1 MRVSDCRL
9 KCQIEGRASR
19 EGNNHTE
26 GGHMFRSSRQGKQ
39 HLSRREFAKSLGV
52 GGVAALMVDR
62 AEISART
69 NALPPTPANPG
80 ESFWSSVRQQFLMSA
95 DLGVM
100 NAANLCPSPIP
111 VVDAVVRHT
120 KDMDGDP
127 SFPNRVKMTE
137 GKEATRRLLA
147 EFLRVTPEEIVITR
161 NTSEGNNLV
170 SSGVDLKSGDDVVL
184 FSDNHPSNL
193 EAWKIKAKR
202 LGYIV
207 KIVDQVNPHPG
218 DEYYVDA
225 FKRQMTDRTKI
236 LGFTHLTSTVGDL
249 FPARELCRLARA
261 RGVLTLVDGAQ
272 SLGLIDVDLSDM
284 QPDFYTGSGHKWPCG
299 PKEVG
304 VLYINKSAQTRI
316 WPSIV
321 SAFPGAVGISKT
333 FESFGQRDEPAIMA
347 FGEAL
352 QFQTKIGRKII
363 EARAQELTQA
373 LISGLRQIEGV
384 KLWTSSDPKRTSAVV
399 SFQPGSLDIPKLAA
413 ALYEK
418 DRIAGAPRL
427 GADRGGLRFSPHFY
441 NLHSEVERALAAI
454 QRYMKH
460 GV

>member
-1 MRVSDCRL
+1 MARNSRDVNVSLNR
-9 KCQIEGRASR
+9 
-19 EGNNHTE
+19 
-26 GGHMFRSSRQGKQ
+26 RQ
-39 HLSRREFAKSLGV
+39 FAKSLGV
-52 GGVAALMVDR
+52 GSLTALLIDR

-69 NALPPTPANPG
+69 NTLPPTPANPG
-80 ESFWSSVRQQFLMSA
+80 ESFWSSVRQQFLMPA

-100 NAANLCPSPIP
+100 NAANLCPSPVP

-127 SFPNRVKMTE
+127 SFPNRVKMSE
-137 GKEATRRLLA
+137 GKEATRKLLA

-170 SSGVDLKSGDDVVL
+170 SSGIDLKSGDEVVL

-193 EAWKIKAKR
+193 EAWKVKAKR
-202 LGYIV
+202 LGYSV
-207 KIVDQVNPHPG
+207 KLVDQVNPHPG
-218 DEYYVDA
+218 GEYYLEAV
-225 FKRQMTDRTKI
+225 KRQMTDRTKV
-236 LGFTHLTSTVGDL
+236 LAFTHLTSTVGDL
-249 FPARELCRLARA
+249 FPARELCRLARE

-284 QPDFYTGSGHKWPCG
+284 QPDFYAASGHKWPCG

-333 FESFGQRDEPAIMA
+333 FESFGQRDEPAIMGL
-347 FGEAL
+347 GEAL
-352 QFQTKIGRKII
+352 QFQTRIGRKAIQ
-363 EARAQELTQA
+363 ARAEELTQA
-373 LISGLRQIEGV
+373 LISGLQEIEGV
-384 KLWTSSDPKRTSAVV
+384 KLWTSSDPKRASAVV
-399 SFQPGSLDIPKLAA
+399 SFQAGSLDIQRLAA

-418 DRIAGAPRL
+418 DHIAGAPRL

-460 GV
+460 RV

>member
-1 MRVSDCRL
+1 MKTYHHDFKPSA
-9 KCQIEGRASR
+9 ESS
-19 EGNNHTE
+19 E
-26 GGHMFRSSRQGKQ
+26 GGSMGHSSERINFG
-39 HLSRREFAKSLGV
+39 LSRRRFVEKLGA
-52 GGVAALMVDR
+52 GSVAALLAPR
-62 AEISART
+62 LESPAQPGP
-69 NALPPTPANPG
+69 LPPAAATGN
-80 ESFWSSVRQQFLMSA
+80 EDFWRSVREQFLMPA

-111 VVDAVVRHT
+111 VVEALIHNT
-120 KDMDGDP
+120 KDIDRDP

-137 GKEATRRLLA
+137 GKETTRRLLA
-147 EFLRVTPEEIVITR
+147 EFLRVTPEEIIITR
-161 NTSEGNNLV
+161 NTSEANNLV
-170 SSGVDLKSGDDVVL
+170 SSGIDLKAGDEVVL

-193 EAWKIKAKR
+193 EAWKSKAKR
-202 LGYIV
+202 LGYTV
-207 KIVDQVNPHPG
+207 KIVEQVNPHPG
-218 DEYYVDA
+218 DDYYVEA
-225 FKRQMTDRTKI
+225 FKRQLTDRTKV
-236 LGFTHLTSTVGDL
+236 LGLTHLTSTVGDL
-249 FPARELCRLARA
+249 FPVRELCRLARE

-272 SLGLIDVDLSDM
+272 TLGLIDLDLSDM

-304 VLYINKSAQTRI
+304 VLYINKTVQNRI

-333 FESFGQRDEPAIMA
+333 FECFGQRDEPAIIA

-352 QFQTKIGRKII
+352 RFQMKIGKRGIQT
-363 EARAQELTQA
+363 RAQELTQA
-373 LISGLRQIEGV
+373 LIAGLGRIEGV
-384 KLWTSSDPKRTSAVV
+384 KLWTSPDPHRSLALV
-399 SFQPGSLDIPKLAA
+399 SFQPGNLDIPKLAA

-441 NLHSEVERALAAI
+441 NLHTEVERALAAI
-454 QRYMKH
+454 QRYMKV